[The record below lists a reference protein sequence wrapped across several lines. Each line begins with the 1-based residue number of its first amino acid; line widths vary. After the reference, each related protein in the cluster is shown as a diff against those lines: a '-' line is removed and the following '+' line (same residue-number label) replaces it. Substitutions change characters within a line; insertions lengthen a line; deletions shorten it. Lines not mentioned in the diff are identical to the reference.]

1 MWESLRSTTGIG
13 WWCSHDGDAMTRG
26 DARRGRVAE
35 ATDAETIEQVAIVV
49 HRLAVLLAAGVA
61 PHSAW
66 GYVAS
71 GGDGIA
77 RSVARDVQSGVSV
90 TDAILAATGPA
101 VEGAAPVSGRADD
114 SPWRSVAA
122 AWHVATAAGASLA
135 PALKSFAGSLRE
147 LAESRRDLRVALAGP
162 AATTRIVVL
171 LPLIG
176 LLFGVALG
184 FDTLGVI
191 VGTIP
196 GALCFV
202 LGIALLFV
210 ARRWNRRLLL
220 SATSDDDA
228 PGLRLDLVAIA
239 VSGGAALDRAL
250 ASVDAALEHCAI
262 SPRGADVVDEVIA
275 LSRRAGVPAAELL
288 RAEAEDARRVA
299 RSAAKQG
306 AAKLAVTLMIP
317 LGVCILPAF
326 MLVGVAPLMIAV
338 ISSTV
343 TQL

>member
-1 MWESLRSTTGIG
+1 ME
-13 WWCSHDGDAMTRG
+13 
-26 DARRGRVAE
+26 RVA
-35 ATDAETIEQVAIVV
+35 TVV

-61 PHSAW
+61 PHGAW
-66 GYVAS
+66 GYMES
-71 GGDGIA
+71 GGDVVA
-77 RSVARDVQSGVSV
+77 HSVAHEVQSGVSV
-90 TDAILAATGPA
+90 TEAILAATGSAVDDTVPA
-101 VEGAAPVSGRADD
+101 RGRENGA
-114 SPWRSVAA
+114 PWRAVAA
-122 AWHVATAAGASLA
+122 AWQVATAAGAPLA
-135 PALKSFAGSLRE
+135 PALRSFAGSLRE

-162 AATTRIVVL
+162 AATTRIVML

-191 VGTIP
+191 FGTVP
-196 GALCFV
+196 GALCSV
-202 LGIALLFV
+202 VGVALLFV

-220 SATSDDDA
+220 SATPDDDA

-250 ASVDAALEHCAI
+250 ASVDAALEHCAV
-262 SPRGADVVDEVIA
+262 SPRGADAVDEVIA

-288 RAEAEDARRVA
+288 RAEAEEARRVA

-306 AAKLAVTLMIP
+306 AAKLAVTLMVP

>member
-1 MWESLRSTTGIG
+1 MDGLNSTTGIDS
-13 WWCSHDGDAMTRG
+13 WWSHDDAPVRP
-26 DARRGRVAE
+26 GRAAE
-35 ATDAETIEQVAIVV
+35 ATDAEAIERVAIVV

-71 GGDGIA
+71 GGDGIVH
-77 RSVARDVQSGVSV
+77 SVARDLQSGVSA
-90 TDAILAATGPA
+90 TDAILAATGD
-101 VEGAAPVSGRADD
+101 AAESVASVGGRIDGP
-114 SPWRSVAA
+114 PWRAVAA
-122 AWHVATAAGASLA
+122 AWQVATAAGAPLA
-135 PALKSFAGSLRE
+135 PALRSFAGALRE
-147 LAESRRDLRVALAGP
+147 RAESRRDLRVALAGP

-191 VGTIP
+191 VGTVP

-202 LGIALLFV
+202 VGTALLFV

-220 SATSDDDA
+220 SATPADDA

-250 ASVDAALEHCAI
+250 GSVDAALEYCAV
-262 SPRGADVVDEVIA
+262 SAGGADAVDEVIA

-326 MLVGVAPLMIAV
+326 MLLGVAPLMIAV

>member
-1 MWESLRSTTGIG
+1 M
-13 WWCSHDGDAMTRG
+13 
-26 DARRGRVAE
+26 
-35 ATDAETIEQVAIVV
+35 ATVV
-49 HRLAVLLAAGVA
+49 HRLAVLLTAGVA

-66 GYVAS
+66 SYVAS
-71 GGDGIA
+71 AGESVA
-77 RSVARDVQSGVSV
+77 HSVAREVQSGVSV
-90 TDAILAATGPA
+90 TDAILATTGHATAGT
-101 VEGAAPVSGRADD
+101 VTVSDRAGG
-114 SPWRSVAA
+114 SPWRAVAA
-122 AWHVATAAGASLA
+122 AWQVASAAGAPLA
-135 PALKSFAGSLRE
+135 PALRSFAGALRE
-147 LAESRRDLRVALAGP
+147 LAESRRDVRVALAGP
-162 AATTRIVVL
+162 AATTRIVVF

-191 VGTIP
+191 VGTVP
-196 GALCFV
+196 GALCFAV
-202 LGIALLFV
+202 GVALIFV

-220 SATSDDDA
+220 SATPDDDA

-250 ASVDAALEHCAI
+250 ASVDAALEHCAV
-262 SPRGADVVDEVIA
+262 SPSGADAVDEVIA

-288 RAEAEDARRVA
+288 RAEADDARRVA
-299 RSAAKQG
+299 RSAARE
-306 AAKLAVTLMIP
+306 AAAALAVTLMIP

-326 MLVGVAPLMIAV
+326 MLIGVAPLMIAV